1 MECDTLRP
9 SISALYDGE
18 EVSSEAAQHI
28 AGCANCREVL
38 REYAQ
43 IGVELRL
50 LEANQMK
57 MPVLPQVARRARSF
71 ASVLTQNMR
80 VPRFVAAICALAII
94 VLAAGWARTRAQSP
108 VEYFQY
114 KVFSDSGGVGGVAR
128 ACDSGCEKVFT
139 ISGPGH
145 LPVGVMM
152 SIQDIWDNTV
162 YFTLRTKRF
171 DVVPDNARLNEELR
185 DAPAHR
191 YTYKAG
197 TTLEIPISGAEAF
210 KMEGIIT
217 PTKEGVPW
225 WFNADFQPGENGIAV
240 REGFLI
246 RDGRVIAELPGS
258 ASATGSRSEKS
269 NAGVYAYIPKYGLF
283 AIGLK
288 PLPGA
293 VEGTADYG
301 QIRFTE
307 NGVKYAL
314 LAASQMTGGAQPR
327 QIWVLHLPNYLLS
340 QGRPG
345 ANDNAQQIGSSDDIR
360 SRLEEM
366 HALP

>member
-1 MECDTLRP
+1 MECGTLGP

-18 EVSSEAAQHI
+18 EVSPEAAQHI
-28 AGCANCREVL
+28 AGCANCREAL

-57 MPVLPQVARRARSF
+57 MSAVPQVTRRARSF

-108 VEYFQY
+108 VEYFQF
-114 KVFSDSGGVGGVAR
+114 KFFTDVSSVGGVTR
-128 ACDSGCEKVFT
+128 VCDSGCERAFT
-139 ISGPGH
+139 ISGPEH
-145 LPVGVMM
+145 LPIGMMM
-152 SIQDIWDNTV
+152 SIQDIQGNIV
-162 YFTLRTKRF
+162 HFTLRTKRF

-185 DAPAHR
+185 NAPAR
-191 YTYKAG
+191 QYTYTAG
-197 TTLEIPISGAEAF
+197 SDLVVTVPGSAAI

-225 WFNADFQPGENGIAV
+225 WFNAAFHLGENDIAI

-246 RDGRVIAELPGS
+246 RDGKVIAELPEFSADCGS
-258 ASATGSRSEKS
+258 NDCNPGL
-269 NAGVYAYIPKYGLF
+269 YAYIPKYGLF

-288 PLPGA
+288 PLPEA

-307 NGVKYAL
+307 NDVKYAL

-345 ANDNAQQIGSSDDIR
+345 ANDNAQQIGSSDDIM